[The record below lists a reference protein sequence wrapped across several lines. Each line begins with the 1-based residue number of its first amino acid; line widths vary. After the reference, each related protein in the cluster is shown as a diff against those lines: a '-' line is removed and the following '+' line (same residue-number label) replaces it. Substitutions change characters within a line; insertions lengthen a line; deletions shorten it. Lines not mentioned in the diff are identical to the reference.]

1 MRSLSS
7 AAASHDNIPSFLKT
21 DVFKC
26 SRCLSLCLNVIMSDS
41 VDSSV
46 CCQRQW
52 QQVVCVF
59 AASLVESVGLSS
71 FSISQS
77 YYWSHSLLGC
87 VLYLWCDS
95 QTAVSTKE
103 TLSAALFKGF
113 FFSRWWN
120 RIWYFYLRLL
130 VGSPHRVTAASS
142 TGCDSEREERAT
154 THLTASLH
162 SAGCVHRYF
171 TSVCRVSHLESEVR
185 VDPCQ
190 QDVTWYHRL
199 WRSRTHLAQLIS
211 IYGSVLLFLC
221 TFWIC
226 TSQNFTRSSSRNR
239 RNK

>member
-7 AAASHDNIPSFLKT
+7 AAASHDYIPSFLKT

-26 SRCLSLCLNVIMSDS
+26 FRCLSLCLNVIMSDS

-46 CCQRQW
+46 CCQRQL

-59 AASLVESVGLSS
+59 TASLVESVGLSS

-77 YYWSHSLLGC
+77 NYWSHSLLGC

-162 SAGCVHRYF
+162 S
-171 TSVCRVSHLESEVR
+171 
-185 VDPCQ
+185 Q
-190 QDVTWYHRL
+190 QDVFIITSPQCAEFHTLNLRLGWIHASRMWHDIIDYEGPGRILHNLLVFMVQSYYFYAHFEFVHHR
-199 WRSRTHLAQLIS
+199 IS
-211 IYGSVLLFLC
+211 QEVLQE
-221 TFWIC
+221 TD
-226 TSQNFTRSSSRNR
+226 
-239 RNK
+239 

>member
-1 MRSLSS
+1 MITS
-7 AAASHDNIPSFLKT
+7 PVFWKT

-46 CCQRQW
+46 CCQRQL

-77 YYWSHSLLGC
+77 YYWSHSLLSC
-87 VLYLWCDS
+87 VLYQWAVFGVTVRLQSALKRHYLLHCLKDSLQQVVKQNLVFLPSSSCWISSQSHSCLLHRLW
-95 QTAVSTKE
+95 
-103 TLSAALFKGF
+103 F
-113 FFSRWWN
+113 
-120 RIWYFYLRLL
+120 
-130 VGSPHRVTAASS
+130 
-142 TGCDSEREERAT
+142 REGGESNNT
-154 THLTASLH
+154 SYSLPPLT
-162 SAGCVHRYF
+162 AGCVHHYF

-199 WRSRTHLAQLIS
+199 WWSRTHLTQLIS

-226 TSQNFTRSSSRNR
+226 TSQNFTRSSSRN
-239 RNK
+239 